1 MLTLGSWA
9 MEAVVVYGVIHALH
23 LNIGFLQAV
32 WANGMTIAGQLF
44 HVTPGGIGT
53 YETTLSASLGILGMN
68 GAQAYT
74 VSLLS
79 HGYKFVFAYS
89 AGLASLLLAAVSW
102 SELRQWLSLRGKKER
117 ND

>member
-1 MLTLGSWA
+1 MGSHSLAQRRRYRACLHWA
-9 MEAVVVYGVIHALH
+9 AGLMEAVVVYGVIHALR

-68 GAQAYT
+68 GA
-74 VSLLS
+74 
-79 HGYKFVFAYS
+79 
-89 AGLASLLLAAVSW
+89 ASLYGVAVVS
-102 SELRQWLSLRGKKER
+102 RI
-117 ND
+117 